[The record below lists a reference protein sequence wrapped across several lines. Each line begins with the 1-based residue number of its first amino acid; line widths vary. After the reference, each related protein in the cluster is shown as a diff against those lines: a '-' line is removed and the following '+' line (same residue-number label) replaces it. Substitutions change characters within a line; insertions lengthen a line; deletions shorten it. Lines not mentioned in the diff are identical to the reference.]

1 MRIVRYC
8 LKASRQ
14 TFFGL
19 QLSTTHPKNGVY
31 DCDSGD
37 IVRIPL
43 SLLGH
48 SDHSEESFTTID
60 IIKKWDSVKDSFQR

>member
-8 LKASRQ
+8 LKATRQ
-14 TFFGL
+14 TFLGL
-19 QLSTTHPKNGVY
+19 QLSTIHSKDGTY

-43 SLLGH
+43 SLLGYSEH
-48 SDHSEESFTTID
+48 LEESFTTID
-60 IIKKWDSVKDSFQR
+60 LIKKWDSVKDSFQR

>member
-1 MRIVRYC
+1 MRIVRYY
-8 LKASRQ
+8 LKRSRK

-19 QLSTTHPKNGVY
+19 QLSTIHPKDGTY

-48 SDHSEESFTTID
+48 SDHSEESFTTVD
-60 IIKKWDSVKDSFQR
+60 LIKKWDSVKDLFQR